1 MAAGRCGS
9 IALCC
14 HFIEIRQLLTAR
26 LLDTVGK
33 FWYIAGMFSL
43 LSDKLDDAFRKMRG
57 LSKISESNIKGA
69 LRDVRMALLD
79 ADVEY
84 SVAREFIAHVKE
96 EAMGEKVLKSVKPGE
111 QIVKIF
117 RDQLAD
123 LLGGDAAPLQLE
135 PAPARIL
142 VVGLNGAGKTTT
154 SAKLARRLK
163 MEGHKPLL
171 VACDLIRP
179 AAIDQLATLAGQI
192 EVPVYTPA
200 ASEKDVI
207 RVAKDALKWAA
218 GQEHDVIIFDTAGR
232 QEVDEE
238 LVAEL
243 KKLAK
248 FLNAQESLLVAD
260 AATGQQAV
268 RVAQAFDQAVG
279 LTGIILTKLDG
290 DARGGAALSMR
301 AITGKPIKYMGEG
314 EKLDMFGPFVPQR
327 MADRILG
334 MGDIVG
340 LVEKAAE
347 KIDQESAMNSMTR
360 MLSGEFNF
368 NDFLSQMKMMQSLGP
383 LEGLLGLLPGFS
395 KIKKQLPEGAMDPK
409 RMKRMEAIVLSM
421 TPAER
426 ANYKLLIPSRR
437 RRIAKG
443 SGVSEIEVNRFIKN
457 FKEMKEMMGGKGKMG
472 GMMKNLMKGAK
483 GGMPD
488 MNAMMNGQGGGMPD
502 MSSLMGQGGMPDM
515 SQMPD
520 LSALMGGGAKPKMPK
535 GFGAFSGLFRRR

>member
-1 MAAGRCGS
+1 
-9 IALCC
+9 
-14 HFIEIRQLLTAR
+14 
-26 LLDTVGK
+26 
-33 FWYIAGMFSL
+33 MFSL
-43 LSDKLDDAFRKMRG
+43 LSDKLDDTFRKLRG
-57 LSKISESNIKGA
+57 LSKISESNIA
-69 LRDVRMALLD
+69 DAMREIRMALLG

-96 EAMGEKVLKSVKPGE
+96 QAMGVAVLKTVKPGE

-117 RDQLAD
+117 RDQLAE
-123 LLGGDAAPLQLE
+123 LLGGEAAELNLTP
-135 PAPARIL
+135 PGRIL

-163 MEGHKPLL
+163 AEGHKPLL

-192 EVPVYTPA
+192 DVPVYTPS

-207 RVAKDALKWAA
+207 RVAKDALKWAK

-232 QEVDEE
+232 QEVDEDLVDE
-238 LVAEL
+238 LR
-243 KKLAK
+243 KLARY
-248 FLNAQESLLVAD
+248 LEPQEALLVAD

-268 RVAQAFDQAVG
+268 RVAQTFDNAVG

-301 AITGKPIKYMGEG
+301 AVTGKPIKYVGEG
-314 EKLDMFGPFVPQR
+314 EKLDMFGPFVPVR

-347 KIDQESAMNSMTR
+347 KIDQESAMKSMGR
-360 MLSGEFNF
+360 MMSGEFNF
-368 NDFLSQMKMMQSLGP
+368 NDFLSQMRMMQSLGP

-395 KIKKQLPEGAMDPK
+395 KLKKQLPEGALDPK
-409 RMKRMEAIVLSM
+409 KMKRMEAIVLSM

-457 FKEMKEMMGGKGKMG
+457 FKQMKDMMGGKGKMG
-472 GMMKNLMKGAK
+472 GLMKAMGK
-483 GGMPD
+483 
-488 MNAMMNGQGGGMPD
+488 MNGGGMPPMPEGGEMPD
-502 MSSLMGQGGMPDM
+502 LSSLMGGAGGAG
-515 SQMPD
+515 MPD
-520 LSALMGGGAKPKMPK
+520 LSALMGGGGGKKPKGPGLSSMG
-535 GFGAFSGLFRRR
+535 GFGGLFRRR

>member
-1 MAAGRCGS
+1 
-9 IALCC
+9 
-14 HFIEIRQLLTAR
+14 
-26 LLDTVGK
+26 
-33 FWYIAGMFSL
+33 MFSL
-43 LSDKLDDAFRKMRG
+43 LSDKLDDAFRKLRG
-57 LSKISESNIKGA
+57 LSKISESNISEA
-69 LRDVRMALLD
+69 MRDIRMALLD

-84 SVAREFIAHVKE
+84 SVAREFIASVKE
-96 EAMGEKVLKSVKPGE
+96 QAMGEKVLKTVKPGE

-117 RDQLAD
+117 RDELAA
-123 LLGGDAAPLQLE
+123 LLGGEEAELNLATPGH
-135 PAPARIL
+135 IL

-163 MEGHKPLL
+163 LEGKKPLL

-179 AAIDQLATLAGQI
+179 AAIDQLATLAAQI
-192 EVPVYTPA
+192 EVPVYTPSA
-200 ASEKDVI
+200 TEKDVI
-207 RVAKDALKWAA
+207 RVAKDALAWAKT
-218 GQEHDVIIFDTAGR
+218 QEHDVIIFDTAGR

-243 KKLAK
+243 RKLAK
-248 FLNAQESLLVAD
+248 FLAPQEALLVAD

-268 RVAQAFDQAVG
+268 RVAQTFDNAVG

-301 AITGKPIKYMGEG
+301 AVTGKPIKFVGEG
-314 EKLDMFGPFVPQR
+314 EKLDMFGHFVPVR

-347 KIDQESAMNSMTR
+347 NLDEQSAMNSMSR
-360 MLSGEFNF
+360 MMSGEFNF
-368 NDFLSQMKMMQSLGP
+368 NDFLNQMRMMQKLGP
-383 LEGLLGLLPGFS
+383 LEGLLKLLPGFG
-395 KIKKQLPEGAMDPK
+395 KLRKQLPDGALDPK
-409 RMKRMEAIVLSM
+409 RLKRMEAIVLSM

-457 FKEMKEMMGGKGKMG
+457 FKEMKEMMGGKKGAMG
-472 GMMKNLMKGAK
+472 GLMKAMQGGGMPAGMPTPPA

-488 MNAMMNGQGGGMPD
+488 LNSMMQSGNMPDLSGMFGPGGMPD
-502 MSSLMGQGGMPDM
+502 MSELAKAASGKKSPL
-515 SQMPD
+515 
-520 LSALMGGGAKPKMPK
+520 GGG
-535 GFGAFSGLFRRR
+535 GFLGGLFGGKRRRR

>member
-1 MAAGRCGS
+1 
-9 IALCC
+9 
-14 HFIEIRQLLTAR
+14 
-26 LLDTVGK
+26 
-33 FWYIAGMFSL
+33 MFSL
-43 LSDKLDDAFRKMRG
+43 LSDKLDDTFRKLRG
-57 LSKISESNIKGA
+57 LSKISESNIA
-69 LRDVRMALLD
+69 DAMREIRMALLD

-96 EAMGEKVLKSVKPGE
+96 QAMGVAVLKTVKPGE

-117 RDQLAD
+117 RDELAD
-123 LLGGDAAPLQLE
+123 LLGGEAAELNLTP
-135 PAPARIL
+135 PARIL
-142 VVGLNGAGKTTT
+142 MVGLNGAGKTTT

-163 MEGHKPLL
+163 AEGRKPLL

-200 ASEKDVI
+200 PSEKDVI

-232 QEVDEE
+232 QEVDEALVEE
-238 LVAEL
+238 LRR
-243 KKLAK
+243 LAR
-248 FLNAQESLLVAD
+248 FLEPQEALLVAD

-268 RVAQAFDQAVG
+268 RVAQAFDKAVG
-279 LTGIILTKLDG
+279 LTGIVLTKLDG

-301 AITGKPIKYMGEG
+301 AVTGKPIKFVGEG
-314 EKLDMFGPFVPQR
+314 EKLDMFGPFVPVR

-347 KIDQESAMNSMTR
+347 KIDQQSAMNSMNR
-360 MLSGEFNF
+360 MMSGEFNF
-368 NDFLSQMKMMQSLGP
+368 NDFLEQMRMMQNLGP
-383 LEGLLGLLPGFS
+383 LEGLLGLLPGFG
-395 KIKKQLPEGAMDPK
+395 KLRKQLPEGALDPK
-409 RMKRMEAIVLSM
+409 KMKRMEAIVLSM

-426 ANYKLLIPSRR
+426 VNYKLLIPSRR

-457 FKEMKEMMGGKGKMG
+457 FRQMKEMMSGKGKMG
-472 GMMKNLMKGAK
+472 RLLKAMGKMK
-483 GGMPD
+483 
-488 MNAMMNGQGGGMPD
+488 GGGMPD
-502 MSSLMGQGGMPDM
+502 MSALAQGGGDMPDLSSMMGGGMPDF
-515 SQMPD
+515 
-520 LSALMGGGAKPKMPK
+520 SALMGGGGKKPKMPGMGSMG
-535 GFGAFSGLFRRR
+535 GFGGMFRRR

>member
-1 MAAGRCGS
+1 
-9 IALCC
+9 
-14 HFIEIRQLLTAR
+14 
-26 LLDTVGK
+26 
-33 FWYIAGMFSL
+33 MFSL
-43 LSDKLDDAFRKMRG
+43 LSDKLDDTFRKLRG
-57 LSKISESNIKGA
+57 LNKISESNIA
-69 LRDVRMALLD
+69 DAMREIRMALLD

-96 EAMGEKVLKSVKPGE
+96 QAMGEAVLKTVKPGE

-117 RDQLAD
+117 RDQLAE
-123 LLGGDAAPLQLE
+123 LLGGEAAELNLTP
-135 PAPARIL
+135 PGRIL

-163 MEGHKPLL
+163 ADGHKPLL

-179 AAIDQLATLAGQI
+179 AAIDQLATLAKQI
-192 EVPVYTPA
+192 DVPVYTPS

-207 RVAKDALKWAA
+207 RVAKDALKWAKE
-218 GQEHDVIIFDTAGR
+218 QEHDVIIFDTAGR
-232 QEVDEE
+232 QEVDEDLVEE
-238 LVAEL
+238 LRR
-243 KKLAK
+243 LAK
-248 FLNAQESLLVAD
+248 FLEAQESLLVAD

-268 RVAQAFDQAVG
+268 RVAQAFDKAVG

-301 AITGKPIKYMGEG
+301 AVTGKPIKFVGEG
-314 EKLDMFGPFVPQR
+314 EKLDMFGPFVPVR

-347 KIDQESAMNSMTR
+347 KIDQESAMNSMNR
-360 MLSGEFNF
+360 MMSGEFNF
-368 NDFLSQMKMMQSLGP
+368 NDFLSQMRMMQSLGP

-395 KIKKQLPEGAMDPK
+395 KIKKQLPEGALDPK
-409 RMKRMEAIVLSM
+409 KMKRMEAIVLSM

-457 FKEMKEMMGGKGKMG
+457 FKQMKEMMGGKGKMG
-472 GMMKNLMKGAK
+472 GLMK
-483 GGMPD
+483 
-488 MNAMMNGQGGGMPD
+488 AMGKMGGGGMPAMPNMPQGGD
-502 MSSLMGQGGMPDM
+502 MPDLSSLMGGAGGAG
-515 SQMPD
+515 MPD
-520 LSALMGGGAKPKMPK
+520 LSALMGGGGKKPKMPGMGSMG
-535 GFGAFSGLFRRR
+535 GFGGFGSRFRRR

>member
-1 MAAGRCGS
+1 
-9 IALCC
+9 
-14 HFIEIRQLLTAR
+14 
-26 LLDTVGK
+26 
-33 FWYIAGMFSL
+33 MFSL
-43 LSDKLDDAFRKMRG
+43 LSDKLDDTFRKLRG
-57 LSKISESNIKGA
+57 LSKISESNIA
-69 LRDVRMALLD
+69 DAMREIRMALLD

-96 EAMGEKVLKSVKPGE
+96 QAMGVAVLKTVKPGE

-117 RDQLAD
+117 RDELAA
-123 LLGGDAAPLQLE
+123 LLGGEAAELNLTP
-135 PAPARIL
+135 PARIL

-163 MEGHKPLL
+163 AEGRKPLL

-179 AAIDQLATLAGQI
+179 AAIDQLATLAKQI
-192 EVPVYTPA
+192 DVPVYTPS

-207 RVAKDALKWAA
+207 RVAKDALKWAKE
-218 GQEHDVIIFDTAGR
+218 QEHDVMIFDTAGR
-232 QEVDEE
+232 QEVDEALVEE
-238 LVAEL
+238 LR
-243 KKLAK
+243 KLAR
-248 FLNAQESLLVAD
+248 FLEPQEALLVAD

-268 RVAQAFDQAVG
+268 RVAQTFDKAVG

-301 AITGKPIKYMGEG
+301 AVTGKPIKFVGEG
-314 EKLDMFGPFVPQR
+314 EKLDMFGPFVPVR

-347 KIDQESAMNSMTR
+347 KIDQESAMNSMSR
-360 MLSGEFNF
+360 MMSGEFNF
-368 NDFLSQMKMMQSLGP
+368 NDFLSQMRMMQSLGP

-395 KIKKQLPEGAMDPK
+395 KIKKQLPEGALDPK
-409 RMKRMEAIVLSM
+409 KMKRMEAIVLSM

-457 FKEMKEMMGGKGKMG
+457 FKQMKEMMGGKGKMG
-472 GMMKNLMKGAK
+472 GLMKAMGKMKGA
-483 GGMPD
+483 
-488 MNAMMNGQGGGMPD
+488 GMPD
-502 MSSLMGQGGMPDM
+502 MSALPQGGEGMPDLSSM
-515 SQMPD
+515 MGGGMPD
-520 LSALMGGGAKPKMPK
+520 LSALMGGGGKKPKMPGMGSMG
-535 GFGAFSGLFRRR
+535 GFGGMFRRR

>member
-1 MAAGRCGS
+1 
-9 IALCC
+9 
-14 HFIEIRQLLTAR
+14 
-26 LLDTVGK
+26 
-33 FWYIAGMFSL
+33 MFSL
-43 LSDKLDDAFRKMRG
+43 LSDKLDDTFRKLRG
-57 LSKISESNIKGA
+57 LSKISESNIA
-69 LRDVRMALLD
+69 DAMREIRMALLD

-96 EAMGEKVLKSVKPGE
+96 QAMGVAVLKTVKPGE

-117 RDQLAD
+117 RDQLAE
-123 LLGGDAAPLQLE
+123 LLGGEAAELNLTP
-135 PAPARIL
+135 PGRIL

-163 MEGHKPLL
+163 AEGRKPLL

-192 EVPVYTPA
+192 EVPVYTPSA
-200 ASEKDVI
+200 GEKDVI
-207 RVAKDALKWAA
+207 RVAKDALRWAKE
-218 GQEHDVIIFDTAGR
+218 QEHDVIIFDTAGR
-232 QEVDEE
+232 QEVDEDLVEE
-238 LVAEL
+238 LRR
-243 KKLAK
+243 LAK
-248 FLNAQESLLVAD
+248 YLDAQESLLVAD

-268 RVAQAFDQAVG
+268 RVAQAFDNAVG

-301 AITGKPIKYMGEG
+301 AVTGKPIKFVGEG
-314 EKLDMFGPFVPQR
+314 EKLDMFGPFVPMR

-347 KIDQESAMNSMTR
+347 KIDQESAMNSMNR
-360 MLSGEFNF
+360 MMSGEFNF
-368 NDFLSQMKMMQSLGP
+368 NDFLQQMRMMQSLGP

-395 KIKKQLPEGAMDPK
+395 KIKKQLPEGALDPK
-409 RMKRMEAIVLSM
+409 KMKRMEAIVLSM

-437 RRIAKG
+437 RRVAKG

-457 FKEMKEMMGGKGKMG
+457 FKQMKEMMGGKGKMG
-472 GMMKNLMKGAK
+472 GLMK
-483 GGMPD
+483 
-488 MNAMMNGQGGGMPD
+488 AMGKMKGGMPD
-502 MSSLMGQGGMPDM
+502 MSSMAQGGEMPDLSSM
-515 SQMPD
+515 MGGGMPD
-520 LSALMGGGAKPKMPK
+520 LSALMGGGKKPKMPGMGSMG
-535 GFGAFSGLFRRR
+535 GFGGMFRRR

>member
-1 MAAGRCGS
+1 
-9 IALCC
+9 
-14 HFIEIRQLLTAR
+14 
-26 LLDTVGK
+26 
-33 FWYIAGMFSL
+33 MFSL
-43 LSDKLDDAFRKMRG
+43 LSDKLDDALRKVRG
-57 LSKISESNIKGA
+57 LSKITESNIKDA

-84 SVAREFIAHVKE
+84 SVAREFIAHVKD

-117 RDQLAD
+117 RDELAA
-123 LLGGDAAPLQLE
+123 LLGGDAAELNLTP
-135 PAPARIL
+135 PGRIL

-154 SAKLARRLK
+154 CAKLARRLK
-163 MEGHKPLL
+163 MDGKKPVL

-179 AAIDQLATLAGQI
+179 AAIDQLATLAAQI
-192 EVPVYTPA
+192 EVPVYTPS

-207 RVAKDALKWAA
+207 RVAKDALRWAK
-218 GQEHDVIIFDTAGR
+218 GVEHDVIIFDTAGR
-232 QEVDEE
+232 QEVDES

-248 FLNAQESLLVAD
+248 YLEPQESLLVAD

-268 RVAQAFDQAVG
+268 RVAQTFDAAVG
-279 LTGIILTKLDG
+279 LTGIVLTKLDG

-301 AITGKPIKYMGEG
+301 AVTGKPIKYMGEG
-314 EKLDMFGPFVPQR
+314 EKLDMFGAFVPMR

-360 MLSGEFNF
+360 MMSGEFNF
-368 NDFLSQMKMMQSLGP
+368 NDFLNQMRMMQKLGP

-395 KIKKQLPEGAMDPK
+395 KIRKQLPDNALDPK
-409 RMKRMEAIVLSM
+409 RMKHMEAIVLSM

-443 SGVSEIEVNRFIKN
+443 SGCSEIEVNRFIKN
-457 FKEMKEMMGGKGKMG
+457 FKDMKEMMSGKGKMG
-472 GMMKNLMKGAK
+472 GMMKNMMKNAGK
-483 GGMPD
+483 GGKAPAGMP
-488 MNAMMNGQGGGMPD
+488 GMPD
-502 MSSLMGQGGMPDM
+502 MSALMGAGGANGAMPDM

-520 LSALMGGGAKPKMPK
+520 LSALAELAGKAGKGKGGMPGMGGMN
-535 GFGAFSGLFRRR
+535 AFRGLFKRR

>member
-1 MAAGRCGS
+1 
-9 IALCC
+9 
-14 HFIEIRQLLTAR
+14 
-26 LLDTVGK
+26 
-33 FWYIAGMFSL
+33 MFSL
-43 LSDKLDDAFRKMRG
+43 LSDKLDDTFRKLRG
-57 LSKISESNIKGA
+57 LSKISESNIA
-69 LRDVRMALLD
+69 DAMREIRMALLD

-96 EAMGEKVLKSVKPGE
+96 QAMGVAVLKTVKPGE

-117 RDQLAD
+117 RDELAA
-123 LLGGDAAPLQLE
+123 LLGGEAAELNLTP
-135 PAPARIL
+135 PARIL

-163 MEGHKPLL
+163 AEGRKPLL

-179 AAIDQLATLAGQI
+179 AAIDQLATLAKQI
-192 EVPVYTPA
+192 DVPVYTPS

-207 RVAKDALKWAA
+207 RVAKDALKWAKE
-218 GQEHDVIIFDTAGR
+218 QEHDVMIFDTAGR
-232 QEVDEE
+232 QEVDEALVEE
-238 LVAEL
+238 LR
-243 KKLAK
+243 KLAK
-248 FLNAQESLLVAD
+248 FLEPQEALLVAD

-268 RVAQAFDQAVG
+268 RVAQTFDKAVG

-301 AITGKPIKYMGEG
+301 AVTGKPIKFVGEG
-314 EKLDMFGPFVPQR
+314 EKLDMFGPFVPVR

-347 KIDQESAMNSMTR
+347 KIDQESAMNSMSR
-360 MLSGEFNF
+360 MMSGEFNF
-368 NDFLSQMKMMQSLGP
+368 NDFLSQMRMMQSLGP

-395 KIKKQLPEGAMDPK
+395 KIKKQLPEGALDPK
-409 RMKRMEAIVLSM
+409 KMKRMEAIVLSM

-457 FKEMKEMMGGKGKMG
+457 FKQMKEMMGGKGKMG
-472 GMMKNLMKGAK
+472 GLMKAMGKMKGA
-483 GGMPD
+483 
-488 MNAMMNGQGGGMPD
+488 GMPD
-502 MSSLMGQGGMPDM
+502 MSALPQGGEGMPDLSSM
-515 SQMPD
+515 MGGGMPD
-520 LSALMGGGAKPKMPK
+520 LSALMGGGGKKPKMPGMGSMG
-535 GFGAFSGLFRRR
+535 GFGGMFRRR

>member
-1 MAAGRCGS
+1 
-9 IALCC
+9 
-14 HFIEIRQLLTAR
+14 
-26 LLDTVGK
+26 
-33 FWYIAGMFSL
+33 MFSL
-43 LSDKLDDAFRKMRG
+43 LSDKLDDTFRKLRG
-57 LSKISESNIKGA
+57 LSKISESNIA
-69 LRDVRMALLD
+69 DAMREIRMALLD

-96 EAMGEKVLKSVKPGE
+96 QAMGVAVLKTVKPGE

-117 RDQLAD
+117 RDELAA
-123 LLGGDAAPLQLE
+123 LLGGEAAELNLTP
-135 PAPARIL
+135 PARIL

-163 MEGHKPLL
+163 AEGRKPLL

-179 AAIDQLATLAGQI
+179 AAIDQLATLAKQI
-192 EVPVYTPA
+192 DVPVYTPS

-207 RVAKDALKWAA
+207 RVAKDALKWAKE
-218 GQEHDVIIFDTAGR
+218 QEHDVMIFDTAGR
-232 QEVDEE
+232 QEVDEALVEE
-238 LVAEL
+238 LR
-243 KKLAK
+243 KLAK
-248 FLNAQESLLVAD
+248 FLEPQEALLVAD

-268 RVAQAFDQAVG
+268 RVAQTFDKAVG

-301 AITGKPIKYMGEG
+301 AVTGKPIKFVGEG
-314 EKLDMFGPFVPQR
+314 EKLDMFGPFVPVR

-347 KIDQESAMNSMTR
+347 KIDQESAMNSMSR
-360 MLSGEFNF
+360 MMSGEFNF
-368 NDFLSQMKMMQSLGP
+368 NDFLSQMRMMQSLGP

-395 KIKKQLPEGAMDPK
+395 KIKKQLPEGALDPK
-409 RMKRMEAIVLSM
+409 KMKRMEAIVLSM

-457 FKEMKEMMGGKGKMG
+457 FKQMKEMMGGKGKMG
-472 GMMKNLMKGAK
+472 GLMKAMGKMKGA
-483 GGMPD
+483 GMPD
-488 MNAMMNGQGGGMPD
+488 MSALSQGGEGMPDLSSMMGGGMPD
-502 MSSLMGQGGMPDM
+502 LSSLMG
-515 SQMPD
+515 
-520 LSALMGGGAKPKMPK
+520 GGGKKPKMPGMGSMG
-535 GFGAFSGLFRRR
+535 GFGGMFRRR

>member
-1 MAAGRCGS
+1 
-9 IALCC
+9 
-14 HFIEIRQLLTAR
+14 
-26 LLDTVGK
+26 
-33 FWYIAGMFSL
+33 MFSL
-43 LSDKLDDAFRKMRG
+43 LSDKLDDTFRKLRG
-57 LSKISESNIKGA
+57 LNKISESNIA
-69 LRDVRMALLD
+69 DAMREIRMALLD

-96 EAMGEKVLKSVKPGE
+96 QAMGEAVLKTVKPGE

-117 RDQLAD
+117 RDQLAE
-123 LLGGDAAPLQLE
+123 LLGGEAAELNLTP
-135 PAPARIL
+135 PGRIL

-163 MEGHKPLL
+163 ADGHKPLL

-179 AAIDQLATLAGQI
+179 AAIDQLATLARQI
-192 EVPVYTPA
+192 EVPVYTPS

-207 RVAKDALKWAA
+207 RVAKDALKWAKE
-218 GQEHDVIIFDTAGR
+218 QEHDVIIFDTAGR
-232 QEVDEE
+232 QEVDEDLVEE
-238 LVAEL
+238 LRR
-243 KKLAK
+243 LAK
-248 FLNAQESLLVAD
+248 FLEAQESLLVAD

-268 RVAQAFDQAVG
+268 RVAQAFDKAVG

-301 AITGKPIKYMGEG
+301 AVTGKPIKFVGEG
-314 EKLDMFGPFVPQR
+314 EKLDMFGPFVPVR

-347 KIDQESAMNSMTR
+347 KIDQESAMNSMSR
-360 MLSGEFNF
+360 MMSGEFNF
-368 NDFLSQMKMMQSLGP
+368 NDFLSQMRMMQSLGP

-395 KIKKQLPEGAMDPK
+395 KIKKQLPEGALDPK
-409 RMKRMEAIVLSM
+409 KMKRMEAIVLSM

-457 FKEMKEMMGGKGKMG
+457 FKQMKEMMGGKGKMG
-472 GMMKNLMKGAK
+472 GLMK
-483 GGMPD
+483 
-488 MNAMMNGQGGGMPD
+488 AMGKMGGGGMPAMPTMPEGGD
-502 MSSLMGQGGMPDM
+502 MPDLSSLMGGAGGAG
-515 SQMPD
+515 MPD
-520 LSALMGGGAKPKMPK
+520 LSALMGGGGGKKPKMPGMGSMG
-535 GFGAFSGLFRRR
+535 GFGGFGSRFRRK

>member
-1 MAAGRCGS
+1 
-9 IALCC
+9 
-14 HFIEIRQLLTAR
+14 
-26 LLDTVGK
+26 
-33 FWYIAGMFSL
+33 MFSL
-43 LSDKLDDAFRKMRG
+43 LSDKLDDALRKVRG
-57 LSKISESNIKGA
+57 LSKISESNIKDA

-96 EAMGEKVLKSVKPGE
+96 QAMGEKVLKSVKPGE

-117 RDQLAD
+117 RDELAA
-123 LLGGDAAPLQLE
+123 LLGGDAAELNLT
-135 PAPARIL
+135 APAHIL

-163 MEGHKPLL
+163 MDGRKPLL

-179 AAIDQLATLAGQI
+179 AAIDQLATLAAQV
-192 EVPVYTPA
+192 EVPVYTPS

-207 RVAKDALKWAA
+207 RVAKDALRWAE
-218 GQEHDVIIFDTAGR
+218 GQEHDCIIFDTAGR
-232 QEVDEE
+232 QEVDDA

-243 KKLAK
+243 RKLAK
-248 FLNAQESLLVAD
+248 FLNPQEALLVAD

-268 RVAQAFDQAVG
+268 RVAQTFDEAVG
-279 LTGIILTKLDG
+279 LTGIVLTKLDG

-301 AITGKPIKYMGEG
+301 AVTGKPIKYMGEG
-314 EKLDMFGPFVPQR
+314 EKLDMFGAFVPQR

-347 KIDQESAMNSMTR
+347 KIDQESAMSSMNR
-360 MLSGEFNF
+360 LMSGEFNF
-368 NDFLSQMKMMQSLGP
+368 NDFLNQMKMMQSLGP

-395 KIKKQLPEGAMDPK
+395 KIRKNLPEGALDPK
-409 RMKRMEAIVLSM
+409 RMKHMEAIVLSM

-443 SGVSEIEVNRFIKN
+443 SGCSEIEVNRFIKN
-457 FKEMKEMMGGKGKMG
+457 FKEMKEMMSGKGKMG
-472 GMMKNLMKGAK
+472 GLMKSMMRGGAGGKMPAGMPDMASLMKGAE
-483 GGMPD
+483 
-488 MNAMMNGQGGGMPD
+488 
-502 MSSLMGQGGMPDM
+502 GGMPDM

-520 LSALMGGGAKPKMPK
+520 LSALADMAGKRGMPK
-535 GFGAFSGLFRRR
+535 GGLGGMNAFRGLFKRR

>member
-1 MAAGRCGS
+1 
-9 IALCC
+9 
-14 HFIEIRQLLTAR
+14 
-26 LLDTVGK
+26 
-33 FWYIAGMFSL
+33 MFSL
-43 LSDKLDDAFRKMRG
+43 LSDKLDDTFRKLRG
-57 LSKISESNIKGA
+57 LSKISESNIA
-69 LRDVRMALLD
+69 DAMREIRMALLD

-96 EAMGEKVLKSVKPGE
+96 QAMGVAVLKTVKPGE

-117 RDQLAD
+117 RDELAA
-123 LLGGDAAPLQLE
+123 LLGGEASELNLTP
-135 PAPARIL
+135 PARIL

-163 MEGHKPLL
+163 AEGRKPLL

-179 AAIDQLATLAGQI
+179 AAIDQLATLAKQI
-192 EVPVYTPA
+192 DVPVYTPS

-207 RVAKDALKWAA
+207 RVAKDALKWAKE
-218 GQEHDVIIFDTAGR
+218 QEHDVMIFDTAGR
-232 QEVDEE
+232 QEVDEALVEE
-238 LVAEL
+238 LR
-243 KKLAK
+243 KLAR
-248 FLNAQESLLVAD
+248 FLEPQEALLVAD

-268 RVAQAFDQAVG
+268 RVAQTFDKAVG

-301 AITGKPIKYMGEG
+301 AVTGKPIKFVGEG
-314 EKLDMFGPFVPQR
+314 EKLDMFGPFVPVR

-347 KIDQESAMNSMTR
+347 KIDQESAMNSMSR
-360 MLSGEFNF
+360 MMSGEFNF
-368 NDFLSQMKMMQSLGP
+368 NDFLSQMRMMQSLGP
-383 LEGLLGLLPGFS
+383 LEGLLGLLPGFG
-395 KIKKQLPEGAMDPK
+395 KIKKQLPEGALDPK
-409 RMKRMEAIVLSM
+409 KMKRMEAIVLSM

-457 FKEMKEMMGGKGKMG
+457 FKQMKEMMGGKGKMG
-472 GMMKNLMKGAK
+472 GLMKAMGKMKGA
-483 GGMPD
+483 
-488 MNAMMNGQGGGMPD
+488 GMPD
-502 MSSLMGQGGMPDM
+502 MSALPQGGEGMPDLSSM
-515 SQMPD
+515 MGGGMPD
-520 LSALMGGGAKPKMPK
+520 LSALMGGGGKKPKMPGMGSMG
-535 GFGAFSGLFRRR
+535 GFGGMFRRR

>member
-1 MAAGRCGS
+1 
-9 IALCC
+9 
-14 HFIEIRQLLTAR
+14 
-26 LLDTVGK
+26 
-33 FWYIAGMFSL
+33 MFSL
-43 LSDKLDDAFRKMRG
+43 LSDKLDDAFRKLRG
-57 LSKISESNIKGA
+57 LSKISESNIA
-69 LRDVRMALLD
+69 EAMRDIRMALLD

-84 SVAREFIAHVKE
+84 TVAREFIATVKE
-96 EAMGEKVLKSVKPGE
+96 QAMGEKVLKTVKPGE

-117 RDQLAD
+117 RDELAA
-123 LLGGDAAPLQLE
+123 LLGGEEAELNLAASG
-135 PAPARIL
+135 RVL

-163 MEGHKPLL
+163 QEGRKPLL

-179 AAIDQLATLAGQI
+179 AAIDQLATLAAQI

-207 RVAKDALKWAA
+207 RVAKDALRWAKDI
-218 GQEHDVIIFDTAGR
+218 EHDVIIFDTAGR
-232 QEVDEE
+232 QEVDDD

-248 FLNAQESLLVAD
+248 YLEPQEALLVAD

-268 RVAQAFDQAVG
+268 RVAQTFDKAVG

-301 AITGKPIKYMGEG
+301 AVTGKPIKFIGEG
-314 EKLDMFGPFVPQR
+314 EKLDMFGPFVPVR

-347 KIDQESAMNSMTR
+347 KLDQESAMNSMKR
-360 MLSGEFNF
+360 MMSGEFNF
-368 NDFLSQMKMMQSLGP
+368 NDFLGQMRMMQRLGP
-383 LEGLLGLLPGFS
+383 LEGLLKLLPGFG
-395 KIKKQLPEGAMDPK
+395 KLRKQLPEGALDPK

-443 SGVSEIEVNRFIKN
+443 SGVPEIEVNRFIKN

-472 GMMKNLMKGAK
+472 NLMKAMGGMQGGAMPPMPPA
-483 GGMPD
+483 GAEGMPD
-488 MNAMMNGQGGGMPD
+488 INEMMKSGN
-502 MSSLMGQGGMPDM
+502 
-515 SQMPD
+515 MPD
-520 LSALMGGGAKPKMPK
+520 LSSMFGPGGDMSALGGAA
-535 GFGAFSGLFRRR
+535 GAQGRKNKAPMGAGSFLGGLFRRRR